1 MVSQSRSEG
10 REELSGVGHSVVA
23 DTIRIHL
30 GEGEREREGEGEGEG
45 EGEREGKGRTSPL
58 NQHIS
63 CYVSCITM
71 ITHH

>member
-23 DTIRIHL
+23 HTIRIDL
-30 GEGEREREGEGEGEG
+30 RRGGGGGGEGEGEMEREGEG
-45 EGEREGKGRTSPL
+45 RALPL
-58 NQHIS
+58 NQHIPCYAS
-63 CYVSCITM
+63 CSTM